1 MVSTTDKTVGEIAT
15 ANPSAARV
23 FEKHGIDYCCGG
35 GRPFDLARR
44 EKGLSAEQILA
55 EVEQAKP
62 TGDARDWATAP
73 LPELADHIVN
83 THHTYLRAALP
94 ALDQRLAK
102 VIAAHG
108 PNHGD
113 SLLPLRQTL
122 QGLVE
127 ELTAH
132 MMKEEMILFPLIKR
146 IEAAQKAGAGLP
158 GAHCGS
164 VNNPIRVMEYEHDS
178 AANALREMR
187 RVTGDYALPADACN
201 TYRALFEGLQELETD
216 LHLHIHLENNILFPR
231 ASELEACLS
240 NG

>member
-1 MVSTTDKTVGEIAT
+1 MEVA
-15 ANPSAARV
+15 
-23 FEKHGIDYCCGG
+23 C
-35 GRPFDLARR
+35 R

-55 EVEQAKP
+55 EVEQTKP
-62 TGDARDWATAP
+62 TRDARDWATAP
-73 LPELADHIVN
+73 LAELADHIV
-83 THHTYLRAALP
+83 TIHHAYLRSAMP
-94 ALDQRLAK
+94 ALDQRLVK

-108 PNHGD
+108 PNHAK
-113 SLLPLRQTL
+113 SLLPLRQAW

-146 IEAAQKAGAGLP
+146 IEAAQRAGAGLP
-158 GAHCGS
+158 GGHCGS
-164 VNNPIRVMEYEHDS
+164 VNNPIRVMEYEHDN

-231 ASELEACLS
+231 ASEVEARLS
-240 NG
+240 SR

>member
-1 MVSTTDKTVGEIAT
+1 MVSTTDKTVGEIAA

-35 GRPFDLARR
+35 GRPFEAACR

-55 EVEQAKP
+55 EVEEAEP
-62 TGDARDWATAP
+62 AGTARDWTTAP
-73 LPELADHIVN
+73 LAELADHIVN
-83 THHTYLRAALP
+83 THHVYLRNTLP
-94 ALDQRLAK
+94 ALDQRLVK

-113 SLLPLRQTL
+113 SLLPL
-122 QGLVE
+122 QGTFQGVVE

-146 IEAAQKAGAGLP
+146 IEAGLP
-158 GAHCGS
+158 GSHCGS

-187 RVTGDYALPADACN
+187 RVTGDYSLPHDACN

-231 ASELEACLS
+231 VSELEARLS
-240 NG
+240 KG

>member
-1 MVSTTDKTVGEIAT
+1 MISTTDKTVGEIAA

-35 GRPFDLARR
+35 GRPFELACR
-44 EKGLSAEQILA
+44 EKGLSDQQILA
-55 EVEQAKP
+55 EVEQTKP
-62 TGDARDWATAP
+62 TGDVRDWVTAP
-73 LPELADHIVN
+73 LAELADHIVN
-83 THHTYLRAALP
+83 IHHAYLRSAMP

-113 SLLPLRQTL
+113 SLLPLRQAWR
-122 QGLVE
+122 GLVE

-146 IEAAQKAGAGLP
+146 IEAGAGAS

-201 TYRALFEGLQELETD
+201 TYRALFEGFQELETD

-231 ASELEACLS
+231 ASELEARLS